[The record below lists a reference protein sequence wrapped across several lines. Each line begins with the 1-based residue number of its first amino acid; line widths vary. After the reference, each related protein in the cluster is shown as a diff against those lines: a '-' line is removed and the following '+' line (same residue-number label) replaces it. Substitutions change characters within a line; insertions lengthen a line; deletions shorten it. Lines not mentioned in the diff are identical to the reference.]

1 MAFGFFKIKQHPQ
14 KWADAKNIC
23 HSVVTVTPWEHA
35 TINIGGLAIIG
46 RKRWGAALPTWR
58 NEVIYYDTSKN
69 SLISYLNNIVV
80 HHTNN
85 FFSLRAN
92 EEKQKSNDNYAALGY
107 HFFIARDGHVYEGR
121 PLEIMGSHA
130 GVGKT
135 PGPLNDPDW
144 GAIGIVLQGDF
155 HHADDT
161 FLSTAPSKIQ
171 LQNLEQLVVGLREK
185 YAISQLL
192 MHREV
197 KTLTVCPGDQLVPAV
212 TKLRTKLKMKGL

>member
-1 MAFGFFKIKQHPQ
+1 MTSDFFKIKQHPQ

-35 TINIGGLAIIG
+35 TINIGGLAVKG
-46 RKRWGAALPTWR
+46 RKLWGAALPTWR
-58 NEVIYYDTSKN
+58 NEIIYYDISKKP
-69 SLISYLNNIVV
+69 LMSYLNKIVV

-85 FFSLRAN
+85 FFSIRAN
-92 EEKQKSNDNYAALGY
+92 EERQQSNDNYAALGY
-107 HFFIARDGHVYEGR
+107 HFFIARNGYVYEGR

-130 GVGKT
+130 GFGSK

-144 GAIGIVLQGDF
+144 GSIGIVLQGDF

-161 FLSTAPSKIQ
+161 LLSSAPLKIQ
-171 LQNLEQLVVGLREK
+171 LRNLEQLIAGLKQK
-185 YAISQLL
+185 YAINQLL

-197 KTLTVCPGDQLVPAV
+197 KTTACPGDQLVPVV
-212 TKLRTKLKMKGL
+212 TKLRAKLKMKGI